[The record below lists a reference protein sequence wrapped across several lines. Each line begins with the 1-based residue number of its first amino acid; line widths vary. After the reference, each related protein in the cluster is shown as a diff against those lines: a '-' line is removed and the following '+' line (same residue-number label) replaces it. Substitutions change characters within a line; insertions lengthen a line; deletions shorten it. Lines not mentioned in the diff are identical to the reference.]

1 MNAKSSAGAALVKIQ
16 DLINDAKCFEVV
28 RDLRWPEG
36 VFCVHCGNEHV
47 IKFGRDETQ
56 EHRQRYH
63 CKSCGR
69 YFDDLTGTILEGHH
83 LPLRSWILCL
93 YFMGLNLSN
102 TQIAKELDLN
112 KDDVQKMATQLREGV
127 VRRKPVAVLEGTVEC
142 DEVYVV
148 AGHKGHPSAVK
159 KTPEGPQKPP
169 EGRPGSGHAGE
180 GKASSLRHGAT
191 RRPSRH
197 PHARKRPPDHD
208 TTADPGDHRAG
219 HPRADRRV

>member
-1 MNAKSSAGAALVKIQ
+1 MEVKSSAGAALVKIQ

-28 RDLRWPEG
+28 RNLRWPEG
-36 VFCVHCGNEHV
+36 LLCPHCGDEHV

-69 YFDDLTGTILEGHH
+69 YFDDLTGTIFEGHH

-127 VRRKPVAVLEGTVEC
+127 VRRKPAAVLEGTVEC

-159 KTPEGPQKPP
+159 KTP
-169 EGRPGSGHAGE
+169 
-180 GKASSLRHGAT
+180 
-191 RRPSRH
+191 
-197 PHARKRPPDHD
+197 
-208 TTADPGDHRAG
+208 
-219 HPRADRRV
+219 